1 MIKIAE
7 DTWALVDDMTGWPIR
22 VGDVRESNRGETY
35 VVTGGR
41 PPLSLASTGRIYVA
55 LGGAEP
61 TTEFYPSVFGAKW
74 VDLSNNENQ
83 QQLTSKYTL
92 DGAHM
97 MVDVGGG
104 FAAALAQA
112 FFKAD
117 LGNRRKLI
125 DAFEQLFHKH
135 AEMAQQFAAAE
146 E

>member
-55 LGGAEP
+55 LRGAEP
-61 TTEFYPSVFGAKW
+61 TTEFYPSVFGARW
-74 VDLSNNENQ
+74 VDLAEEDNKV
-83 QQLTSKYTL
+83 QLTSKYTL
-92 DGAHM
+92 DGANM
-97 MVDVGGG
+97 MIAVGGG

-125 DAFEQLFHKH
+125 DTFEQLFRKH
-135 AEMAQQFAAAE
+135 ADMAQRSAAVE
-146 E
+146 H